1 MRTHRDVIYNQPSN
15 STFSSKI
22 ESVQYNAELAITVA
36 IRGSS
41 RKKLQALDKTFMLTL
56 QSSLK

>member
-1 MRTHRDVIYNQPSN
+1 MYNQPSN

-22 ESVQYNAELAITVA
+22 ESVQYNAQLAITVA